1 MSNFEII
8 LNNTMNEYLKCYN
21 SIDNQSFINKIKDF
35 IIKNWN
41 ESYNNKSDE
50 EIKKNIDELIKL
62 YYNYFY

>member
-1 MSNFEII
+1 MSNFETI

-50 EIKKNIDELIKL
+50 EIKKIIDELIKL
-62 YYNYFY
+62 YYEKY

>member
-1 MSNFEII
+1 MSNFETI

-21 SIDNQSFINKIKDF
+21 SIDNQRFINKIKDF

-50 EIKKNIDELIKL
+50 EIKKIIDELIKL
-62 YYNYFY
+62 YYEKY

>member
-1 MSNFEII
+1 MSNFETI

-21 SIDNQSFINKIKDF
+21 SIDNQGFINKIKDF

-62 YYNYFY
+62 YYEKY

>member
-1 MSNFEII
+1 MSNFETI

-41 ESYNNKSDE
+41 ESYNNKSNE
-50 EIKKNIDELIKL
+50 EIKKIINELIKL
-62 YYNYFY
+62 YYEKY

>member
-1 MSNFEII
+1 MSNFETI
-8 LNNTMNEYLKCYN
+8 LNNIMNEYLKCYN
-21 SIDNQSFINKIKDF
+21 SIDNQGFINKIKDF

-62 YYNYFY
+62 YYEKY

>member
-1 MSNFEII
+1 MSNFETI

-21 SIDNQSFINKIKDF
+21 SIDNQEFINKIKDF

-50 EIKKNIDELIKL
+50 EIKKIIDELIKL
-62 YYNYFY
+62 YYEKY